1 MSSIYCE
8 NCGNNE
14 NEKKCEN
21 CLKICKCG
29 IEISKPTHFIEKEK
43 DIYYLVKFKDDID
56 DNSFYL
62 TTVAN
67 KMCGKLVNQTDSHF
81 YFELNDIKKSLVIVP
96 HNWIK
101 WMAPSKKLN

>member
-8 NCGNNE
+8 NCGNNK
-14 NEKKCEN
+14 NKRKCKN
-21 CLKICKCG
+21 CLKICEDG
-29 IEISKPTHFIEKEK
+29 YEICKPTCFIEKEK
-43 DIYYLVKFKDDID
+43 DVYYLVKFKDNID

-67 KMCGKLVNQTDSHF
+67 KMCGKLVNQVSGHF